1 MVEVGVG
8 VGVGEEVEEGIGE
21 GVAMAIKV
29 VMQIIKDTGITR
41 GGMEIIK
48 VCILITCSTLGFH
61 IIFEF
66 I

>member
-1 MVEVGVG
+1 MEEVEVGVG
-8 VGVGEEVEEGIGE
+8 GEVEEGIGE
-21 GVAMAIKV
+21 GVVMAIKV
-29 VMQIIKDTGITR
+29 V
-41 GGMEIIK
+41 MEIIK

>member
-1 MVEVGVG
+1 MVEVG

-41 GGMEIIK
+41 GVMQIIK
-48 VCILITCSTLGFH
+48 VCILSLSCSTLVVGL
-61 IIFEF
+61 IFG
-66 I
+66 